1 MKGKVMF
8 RDKKKTQRWLRALE
22 IAKVIFWH
30 ERYHTKYL
38 EELEDFVRRKRM
50 YSPRIKEEHIPKLY
64 QLAKSKKMAM
74 TKLVNKII
82 SDYLTKEAKASAA
95 VHENQK
101 QWD

>member
-30 ERYHTKYL
+30 ERYHTQYL
-38 EELEDFVRRKRM
+38 EELGDFVRRKQM

-64 QLAKSKKMAM
+64 QLAKSKKIPM

-82 SDYLTKEAKASAA
+82 SEYLAKEAKASA
-95 VHENQK
+95 VHDNK
-101 QWD
+101 DAWRD